1 MAVDCSLL
9 RVHDNRIFDYYAI
22 ALYVGLRM
30 RNPAHTEVT
39 EVEST
44 IERLKSLGSNRLRW

>member
-30 RNPAHTEVT
+30 RNPAHAIAIV
-39 EVEST
+39 
-44 IERLKSLGSNRLRW
+44 INGLIMLNMQ

>member
-30 RNPAHTEVT
+30 RNHANAIAIV
-39 EVEST
+39 
-44 IERLKSLGSNRLRW
+44 INGIIMLNMQ

>member
-30 RNPAHTEVT
+30 RNPAHAIAIVM
-39 EVEST
+39 SGL
-44 IERLKSLGSNRLRW
+44 IILNMQ